1 MYSKSWCPYCRM
13 AKRLLAAKNASWR
26 EFDIEDELRENWNL
40 AAARKPLKKIAPL
53 E

>member
-1 MYSKSWCPYCRM
+1 MHR
-13 AKRLLAAKNASWR
+13 
-26 EFDIEDELRENWNL
+26 DELRENWNL